1 MSIRVLSQNLINQ
14 IAAGEVI
21 ERPASVIKELMENS
35 LDAGAT
41 RIDITATNAGKSYIC
56 VSDNGCGMSCEDLKT
71 CILRHATS
79 KLPTD
84 DLTNINF
91 LGFRGEA
98 IPSIASVSKM
108 KITTNNGVECWCL
121 TIENGVVKSLTPA
134 SHTKGTKIEVSDLFY
149 NVPARLNFLKT
160 DRGEMSTIIDTVERI
175 ALCHPDKTFTLND
188 TLTLRP
194 SSRLDRTCSVLG
206 RDFKENAIEIDTTSH
221 NMKVEGFICRPTYTR
236 GTSANQYIYVN
247 GRSVKDKL
255 LLGAIRAAYMDTMEK
270 GKFPSLCLWFT
281 LPNSEIDVD
290 VHPQKAEIRF
300 KEQRFVRGAIINIIH
315 AHLAT
320 APVSPNVID
329 LAASISKRT
338 PTVNTLTDSLN
349 IFGGTVSLSSSSQ
362 YTAASSIPSAASA
375 SASALMDSLAV
386 QHPDFSGI
394 QSSLS
399 SSTSSTATAGGV
411 GMKSP
416 FSLSSDSV
424 HEAAIQPSLYSG
436 SMPLSVNSATIAT
449 TDPTEA
455 ELLEYPLGIARGQLH
470 NTYIISQT
478 FDGIVIVDQHAC
490 HERLVYEKIKHE
502 LSQGGIKR
510 QIMLIPEIVELGEKK
525 ADAILDVKDE
535 LEQFGLI
542 IDEFGSGTIVIREV
556 PAIIGDSDL
565 QGLIKHIAED
575 IDDINKAKILENK
588 IAMIAKTYACHT
600 SIRAGKSLTIA
611 EMNELLRQVEASENA
626 GECNHGRRAY
636 IKMRLPDLA
645 KLFDR

>member
-41 RIDITATNAGKSYIC
+41 RIDVSVQNAGKSYIC
-56 VSDNGCGMSCEDLKT
+56 VSDNGCGMSRDDLQT

-84 DLTNINF
+84 DLTDINF

-108 KITTNNGVECWCL
+108 KITTNNGTECWCL
-121 TIENGVVKSLTPA
+121 TIENGDVKSLTPA

-188 TLTLRP
+188 SITLRP
-194 SSRLDRTCSVLG
+194 SSRLERVCSVLG
-206 RDFKENAIEIDTTSH
+206 RDFKQNAIEIDTTSH
-221 NMKVEGFICRPTYTR
+221 NMKVSGFICRPTYTH

-247 GRSVKDKL
+247 GRSVHDKL

-270 GKFPSLCLWFT
+270 GKYPSLCLWFT
-281 LPNSEIDVD
+281 LPNSEIDVN

-300 KEQRFVRGAIINIIH
+300 KEQRFVRGAIINIIR
-315 AHLAT
+315 ANIAS

-329 LAASISKRT
+329 VSKT
-338 PTVNTLTDSLN
+338 IPNNV
-349 IFGGTVSLSSSSQ
+349 
-362 YTAASSIPSAASA
+362 SIPHPISSMDFRTTNFKTNTEILNNFNVQNPTFAKSTPSANDESFTLSA
-375 SASALMDSLAV
+375 NEV
-386 QHPDFSGI
+386 NEQPV
-394 QSSLS
+394 QSSLY
-399 SSTSSTATAGGV
+399 TGFV
-411 GMKSP
+411 SP
-416 FSLSSDSV
+416 
-424 HEAAIQPSLYSG
+424 
-436 SMPLSVNSATIAT
+436 SVNSSTIAT
-449 TDPTEA
+449 TAPKDS
-455 ELLEYPLGIARGQLH
+455 ELLEYPLGVARGQLH
-470 NTYIISQT
+470 NTYIIAQT

-490 HERLVYEKIKHE
+490 HERLVYEKIKRE
-502 LSQGGIKR
+502 FALGGIKR
-510 QIMLIPEIVELGEKK
+510 QIMLIPEIIELDEKR
-525 ADAILDVKDE
+525 ANALLDVRDE
-535 LEQFGLI
+535 LEQFGLV
-542 IDEFGSGTIVIREV
+542 IDEFGTGTIIVREV

-600 SIRAGKSLTIA
+600 SIRAGKSLTID

>member
-41 RIDITATNAGKSYIC
+41 RIDVSVQNAGKSYIC
-56 VSDNGCGMSCEDLKT
+56 VSDNGSGMSRDDLQT

-84 DLTNINF
+84 DLTDINF

-108 KITTNNGVECWCL
+108 KITTNNGTECWCL
-121 TIENGVVKSLTPA
+121 TIENGNVKSLTPA

-149 NVPARLNFLKT
+149 TVPARLNFLKT

-188 TLTLRP
+188 TLNLRP
-194 SSRLDRTCSVLG
+194 SSRLDRVCSVLG
-206 RDFKENAIEIDTTSH
+206 RDFKQNAIEIDTTSH
-221 NMKVEGFICRPTYTR
+221 NMKVSGFICRPTYTR

-247 GRSVKDKL
+247 GRSVHDKL

-270 GKFPSLCLWFT
+270 GKYPSLCLWFT
-281 LPNSEIDVD
+281 LPNSEIDVN

-300 KEQRFVRGAIINIIH
+300 KEQRFVRGAIINIIR
-315 AHLAT
+315 ANIAT
-320 APVSPNVID
+320 APVSPNVIN
-329 LAASISKRT
+329 LADTISKKFFGAT
-338 PTVNTLTDSLN
+338 PTTPKTPFGFSKSSPVSSQHSGTNALAIENNFYIQSPELTSP
-349 IFGGTVSLSSSSQ
+349 LSSSSTQ
-362 YTAASSIPSAASA
+362 SSSVDSVMEAASTSFASSENQFTLSPNNSGEQSA
-375 SASALMDSLAV
+375 
-386 QHPDFSGI
+386 
-394 QSSLS
+394 QS
-399 SSTSSTATAGGV
+399 T
-411 GMKSP
+411 
-416 FSLSSDSV
+416 
-424 HEAAIQPSLYSG
+424 LYSNL
-436 SMPLSVNSATIAT
+436 SQPSVNSATIAT
-449 TDPTEA
+449 NTPTDS
-455 ELLEYPLGIARGQLH
+455 ELLEYPLGVARGQLH
-470 NTYIISQT
+470 NTYIIAQT
-478 FDGIVIVDQHAC
+478 YDGIVIVDQHAC
-490 HERLVYEKIKHE
+490 HERLVYEKIKRE
-502 LSQGGIKR
+502 FALGGIKR

-525 ADAILDVKDE
+525 ADALLDVRDE
-535 LEQFGLI
+535 LEQFGLV
-542 IDEFGSGTIVIREV
+542 IDEFGTGTIVIREV

-565 QGLIKHIAED
+565 TGLINHIAED

-600 SIRAGKSLTIA
+600 SIRAGKSLTID

>member
-41 RIDITATNAGKSYIC
+41 RIDISVQNAGKSYIC
-56 VSDNGCGMSCEDLKT
+56 VSDNGCGMSCNDLQT

-84 DLTNINF
+84 DLTDINF

-108 KITTNNGVECWCL
+108 KITTNNGTECWSL
-121 TIENGVVKSLTPA
+121 TIENGDVKSLTPA

-149 NVPARLNFLKT
+149 TVPARLNFLKT

-175 ALCHPDKTFTLND
+175 ALCYPDKTFTLND
-188 TLTLRP
+188 SLNLRP
-194 SSRLDRTCSVLG
+194 SDRLDRICSILG
-206 RDFKENAIEIDTTSH
+206 RDFKQNAIEINTVSH
-221 NMKVEGFICRPTYTR
+221 NMKVSGYICRPTYTR

-247 GRSVKDKL
+247 GRSVHDKL

-270 GKFPSLCLWFT
+270 GKYPSLCLWIT
-281 LPNSEIDVD
+281 LPNSEIDVN

-300 KEQRFVRGAIINIIH
+300 KEQRFIRGAIINIIREKI
-315 AHLAT
+315 AT
-320 APVSPNVID
+320 ATVAPNVID
-329 LAASISKRT
+329 ISKTISNNFTNTSISF
-338 PTVNTLTDSLN
+338 NDSFLKNSGNNVEFSNNLN
-349 IFGGTVSLSSSSQ
+349 IQNPMFQKSFIQSK
-362 YTAASSIPSAASA
+362 
-375 SASALMDSLAV
+375 
-386 QHPDFSGI
+386 DFSFATSANKVMEQSI
-394 QSSLS
+394 QSSLYENF
-399 SSTSSTATAGGV
+399 V
-411 GMKSP
+411 
-416 FSLSSDSV
+416 
-424 HEAAIQPSLYSG
+424 
-436 SMPLSVNSATIAT
+436 PLSVNSATIAT
-449 TDPTEA
+449 NTLSES

-478 FDGIVIVDQHAC
+478 YDGIVIVDQHAC

-502 LSQGGIKR
+502 LAAGGIKR
-510 QIMLIPEIVELGEKK
+510 QIMLIPEIIELGEKK
-525 ADAILDVKDE
+525 ACAILDVRDE
-535 LEQFGLI
+535 LEQFGLV
-542 IDEFGSGTIVIREV
+542 IDEFGTGTIIVREV
-556 PAIIGDSDL
+556 PAIIGDADL
-565 QGLIKHIAED
+565 KGLVNHIAED
-575 IDDINKAKILENK
+575 INDINKAKILENK

-600 SIRAGKSLTIA
+600 SIRAGKSLTID